1 MKTRLFLDTNI
12 MLDFL
17 GERHPF
23 YDSIAKIATLAD
35 KGQATIIVSALSYST
50 VSYFLTKYENKEI
63 AKEKL
68 RKFKIIS
75 EICDL
80 NEQIIEKGL
89 NSDFSDFEDSLQYY
103 SALSSDC
110 NILITRNGKDF
121 KTSSIPVMTAEEYLK
136 SINKK

>member
-1 MKTRLFLDTNI
+1 

-17 GERHPF
+17 GERHPY

-35 KGQATIIVSALSYST
+35 KGQITIIVSALSYST
-50 VSYFLTKYENKEI
+50 VSYFLAKYENKEI

-80 NEQIIEKGL
+80 TEQIIEKGL
-89 NSDFSDFEDSLQYY
+89 NSDFADFEDALQYY
-103 SALSSDC
+103 SAITSDC

-121 KTSSIPVMTAEEYLK
+121 KGSSTPIMTAEEYLK
-136 SINKK
+136 SINKKITYT

>member
-1 MKTRLFLDTNI
+1 

-17 GERHPF
+17 GERLPF

-35 KGQATIIVSALSYST
+35 KRQITIVVSALSYST
-50 VSYFLTKYENKEI
+50 VGYFLSKYENKEV

-89 NSDFSDFEDSLQYY
+89 NSNFSDFEDSLQYF
-103 SALSSDC
+103 SAISSEC
-110 NILITRNGKDF
+110 SILITRNGKDF
-121 KTSSIPVMTAEEYLK
+121 KNSSIPVMTAEEYLK

>member
-17 GERHPF
+17 GERLPF

-35 KGQATIIVSALSYST
+35 KRQITLVVSALSYST
-50 VSYFLTKYENKEI
+50 VSYFLSKYENKEI

-103 SALSSDC
+103 SAESSDC

-121 KTSSIPVMTAEEYLK
+121 KTSSISVMTAEEYLK